1 MTNQRGQKLVGLVN
15 TLFLFF
21 SSFTSHS
28 YSYTHTCQ
36 GTAQHKLI
44 FTDIIHNIS
53 AFKCLKTVTHLLYIL
68 NDVLALSQM
77 LPTIFKLREI
87 SNFIQV
93 NGAFNLVTC
102 CNYQRVSGS
111 VRFYNNRDNNF
122 HDPLCFV

>member
-77 LPTIFKLREI
+77 QAHHKSRAIINIPSQTTC
-87 SNFIQV
+87 SNIRH
-93 NGAFNLVTC
+93 TKT
-102 CNYQRVSGS
+102 
-111 VRFYNNRDNNF
+111 NNIRA
-122 HDPLCFV
+122 